1 MTQKNKEDVEA
12 LGPVSTHSQQGQVL
26 EDPNASYDAVFG
38 EIKEGG
44 PNYRNVRSDPEN
56 LSAWKA

>member
-1 MTQKNKEDVEA
+1 MANMKKEDVEG
-12 LGPVSTHSQQGQVL
+12 LGHVSSHSQTGQVL

-44 PNYRNVRSDPEN
+44 PNYRNVRNIRGGPTPGY
-56 LSAWKA
+56 